1 MNWHKIT
8 QYSNVYQICV
18 GVCMSFMLSYA
29 DNLEEN
35 QASDNAIFSVRGG
48 GGKYNFKSQSRFSLS
63 AQKSYRFWQE
73 K

>member
-48 GGKYNFKSQSRFSLS
+48 GQIQL
-63 AQKSYRFWQE
+63 
-73 K
+73 